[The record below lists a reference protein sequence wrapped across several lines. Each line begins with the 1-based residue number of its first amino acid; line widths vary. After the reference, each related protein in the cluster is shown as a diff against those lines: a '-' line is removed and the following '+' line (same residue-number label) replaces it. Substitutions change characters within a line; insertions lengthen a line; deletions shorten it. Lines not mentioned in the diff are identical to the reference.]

1 MGVNEQ
7 LIQAITKAVVEQLQK
22 RNAQPQTEQNKNTS
36 GTNNLAGKTRMR
48 PKHSYAGA
56 EKAPQGTNPKE
67 IVIGV
72 GAAFQTEINATICGI
87 PLDDVLRNVKAGI
100 EEEGMVSRVV
110 KVLDTSDVGFMALQA
125 AKLSGSGIGIGIQSK
140 GTTVIHQKDLYPLT
154 NLELFPQAPLMDLE
168 TYRKIGKNAAKYVK
182 GEKVTPIECTN
193 DPMVRAKYQVKAAL
207 MHIIETEQLDP
218 EKGMIVWEGTK

>member
-1 MGVNEQ
+1 MQVNEQ
-7 LIQAITKAVVEQLQK
+7 LIQAITKAVVEQLQQQK
-22 RNAQPQTEQNKNTS
+22 GAQQPKTETS
-36 GTNNLAGKTRMR
+36 KGTQSLAGRTRMY
-48 PKHSYAGA
+48 PKRSYANA
-56 EKAPQGTNPKE
+56 EKAKQGTDPKE
-67 IVIGV
+67 VVIGV
-72 GAAFQTEINATICGI
+72 GAAFQAEITRTMSGI
-87 PLDDVLRNVKAGI
+87 PLEEVLRNVKAGI

-140 GTTVIHQKDLYPLT
+140 GTTVIHQKDLYPLS

-168 TYRKIGKNAAKYVK
+168 TYRKIGRNAARYVK

-207 MHIIETEQLDP
+207 MHIVETEQLDP
-218 EKGMIVWEGTK
+218 EKGMIEWEGR